1 MEGLAGI
8 LGEPGTG
15 CLTRATGCEGR
26 AQTSSD
32 QPAHSWSG
40 GFFDFRFRF
49 TTTTTTAAAAA
60 AAATMMTFIGPPSG
74 ARSIRR
80 IGSSRNE
87 PDGRAA
93 RKENDTLWLSRKRLK
108 VHEEEAKGSGPA
120 VYSVS
125 SRTCRAGSARTY
137 AAKASLNR
145 EPGRRSRRWASACWP
160 VIPEDRVRGLRDP
173 GVDGSLHVH
182 DSVDRQSAEHPPV
195 LDFTGHEE
203 RLVLVDG
210 DELHGRPA
218 ISLPSRHGDGKA
230 TRCTCCTCP
239 LRRVPPSSSATRAR
253 CRRT

>member
-1 MEGLAGI
+1 LEGLAGI

-108 VHEEEAKGSGPA
+108 VHEEEAKRLRTSGLQRLQPDLPGWQRPH
-120 VYSVS
+120 VRGEGLVEQ
-125 SRTCRAGSARTY
+125 RARTTL
-137 AAKASLNR
+137 A
-145 EPGRRSRRWASACWP
+145 
-160 VIPEDRVRGLRDP
+160 
-173 GVDGSLHVH
+173 
-182 DSVDRQSAEHPPV
+182 
-195 LDFTGHEE
+195 
-203 RLVLVDG
+203 
-210 DELHGRPA
+210 
-218 ISLPSRHGDGKA
+218 
-230 TRCTCCTCP
+230 
-239 LRRVPPSSSATRAR
+239 
-253 CRRT
+253 